1 MARVLWNFFKNTS
14 PDFIITVETKGIPLA
29 MNVARFFGKPVVVAR
44 KESKLTEGSV
54 VTINY
59 LSGSSKRMQTMSLSK
74 RAVREGQKALVI
86 DDFLAGGGTVRA
98 ICEMMKEFGIIV
110 VGCGVAIATR
120 EPEVK
125 RIEHYKSLMV
135 LEQIEEEQQKLR
147 ISVNLA

>member
-1 MARVLWNFFKNTS
+1 M
-14 PDFIITVETKGIPLA
+14 DFIITVETKGIPLA

-135 LEQIEEEQQKLR
+135 PGEEHYEHHGYSCEKNQHAGENACRCIHHL
-147 ISVNLA
+147 